1 MNMLSPTLDQ
11 KVRELWIRA
20 DGLPDDADYR
30 VKNDLVLAIY
40 GAVGEYFGQ
49 PSREGS
55 GLRSLLMKAETNSKN
70 HVERDAASNLLKSVF
85 LRHMIAHPH
94 SDDPPLPLRVRQ
106 VRSLAGSLW
115 ALVYSVLP
123 PKSALANTQQVDEP
137 SESRDYA
144 RAFKQQWG
152 WKSKDTWE
160 IAASAPYDLQ
170 VQMDSGTLSFDAVLS
185 ELGNA
190 LLVRVEDRLI
200 WCDPLTLEKQFECL
214 IEGGNILDFAVASD
228 ASHCAVLVGSALSLL
243 NKEGETIWCRDA
255 ATGSEVV
262 HDFPFYDEEAG
273 GAVYIANGKIIASLA
288 GEENVTNV
296 FSLSGKILTR
306 LKPEVGYAL
315 LSVTRDGKWIMFR
328 YQELVELMDTHRK
341 RPVFKPYTYP
351 DAAEISADGSIL
363 VGIDIENWETGATDE
378 RVVLRFRRP
387 SGELISEK
395 VLDKAPAN
403 VDHPL
408 TYEWYFD
415 PPVLTR
421 DGAYCLIKARR
432 EGAQKSQICLF
443 DTATAELLWLND
455 IDPGLGVAHP
465 FSWSG
470 FYRTQFTGGMKIAPD
485 ARLIAVTKPDGF
497 VLYNGEGVVLWES
510 GNLGGR
516 TRIVAITPG
525 GHGIISASYLEEQ
538 QQIVLHRWS
547 RV

>member
-1 MNMLSPTLDQ
+1 MLSPTLDQ

-55 GLRSLLMKAETNSKN
+55 GLRSLLMKAETNYKN
-70 HVERDAASNLLKSVF
+70 HVERAAASNLLKSVF

-137 SESRDYA
+137 SVSHDYA
-144 RAFKQQWG
+144 RALKQQWG

-160 IAASAPYDLQ
+160 IAASARYNVLTNSD
-170 VQMDSGTLSFDAVLS
+170 TLSFDAVLS

-190 LLVRVEDRLI
+190 LLVHVEDRLI
-200 WCDPLTLEKQFECL
+200 WLDPLTLQKQLERSFEGD
-214 IEGGNILDFAVASD
+214 IILDFAVEAD
-228 ASHCAVLVGSALSLL
+228 ASHSAVLVGPALYLL

-255 ATGSEVV
+255 ASGSEEV
-262 HDFPFYDEEAG
+262 HDFPFDEDTGG
-273 GAVYIANGKIIASLA
+273 GAVYLANGKIIASLN
-288 GEENVTNV
+288 GDETVTNV

-306 LKPEVGYAL
+306 LEPSYAL
-315 LSVTRDGKWIMFR
+315 RSVTRDGKWLMFR
-328 YQELVELMDTHRK
+328 YLGVVELMDSR
-341 RPVFKPYTYP
+341 RRQPVWRSTQESHEETT
-351 DAAEISADGSIL
+351 EISADGSVL
-363 VGIDIENWETGATDE
+363 ASIDIGDWDSEATE
-378 RVVLRFRRP
+378 QPTVLRFRRP
-387 SGELISEK
+387 SGKLISEK
-395 VLDKAPAN
+395 VLAN
-403 VDHPL
+403 DDTFLNDISGWYIDPL
-408 TYEWYFD
+408 
-415 PPVLTR
+415 VLTQ
-421 DGAYCLIKARR
+421 DGAYCLIHAGLAR
-432 EGAQKSQICLF
+432 AQESLIGLF
-443 DTATAELLWLND
+443 DSATAEPLWLND
-455 IDPGLGVAHP
+455 AGPGLGGALP
-465 FSWSG
+465 PSSSG
-470 FYRTQFTGGMKIAPD
+470 FYRSQFNGGMKITPD

-497 VLYNGEGVVLWES
+497 ILYNGEGGVLQEV
-510 GNLGGR
+510 GNQGGR
-516 TRIVAITPG
+516 TSIVGITPG
-525 GHGIISASYLEEQ
+525 GHGIITATYLEEQ